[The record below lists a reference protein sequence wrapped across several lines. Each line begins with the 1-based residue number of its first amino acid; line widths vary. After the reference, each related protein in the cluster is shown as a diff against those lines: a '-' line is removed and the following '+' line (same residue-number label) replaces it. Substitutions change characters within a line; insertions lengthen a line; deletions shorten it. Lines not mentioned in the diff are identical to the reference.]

1 MPCSSQFVL
10 KCHENAQSRLEIVW
24 FFFLSLFLM
33 KDEAN
38 LTIHLPYTKLNV
50 AAKCKIKPHVVSTS
64 HFASDLII
72 MCISNVQRFK
82 GGSTNDEEASM
93 FDPEESV
100 NVKLSPIE
108 GIILEPV
115 DQNYRISLKIFF
127 IVWQAVPLILGPYC
141 SPTKPLPEPQV

>member
-1 MPCSSQFVL
+1 
-10 KCHENAQSRLEIVW
+10 
-24 FFFLSLFLM
+24 M

-50 AAKCKIKPHVVSTS
+50 AAKCKIKPHVGSTS

-127 IVWQAVPLILGPYC
+127 IV
-141 SPTKPLPEPQV
+141 